1 MVIVKSF
8 SYLSL
13 VTGLL
18 INVLSVD
25 GSAADTDAMEG
36 GIVGKNLS
44 PKKKASSRR

>member
-1 MVIVKSF
+1 MYETVIFYEFAKMVIVKSF

-36 GIVGKNLS
+36 VL
-44 PKKKASSRR
+44 